1 MQTLNEEM
9 SGSLVLQ
16 GVLAVLF
23 GIAAVFWPGL
33 TLVTLVYLFS
43 SFILVTGLVDLI
55 FGIRSLGD
63 SQKSVLR
70 RFGGVFLGVL
80 QLGVGV
86 YLLRHPF
93 VSFATLILLIGFTLI
108 IRGLVEVV
116 LGLFERDNSALFKMV
131 MIVSGLISLG
141 VGIFVLMQPVASGV
155 AFVWILGL
163 YALITGPMFIALGM
177 DARKLE
183 ESNTKRK

>member
-1 MQTLNEEM
+1 MQTLNEET

-43 SFILVTGLVDLI
+43 SFILVTGLIDLI
-55 FGIRSLGD
+55 FGIKNLGD
-63 SQKSVLR
+63 SQRSVFS
-70 RFGGVFLGVL
+70 RFGGVLLGIL

-86 YLLRHPF
+86 YLLRHPH
-93 VSFATLILLIGFTLI
+93 VSFATFILLIGFTLI
-108 IRGLVEVV
+108 VRGLVEIV
-116 LGLFERDNSALFKMV
+116 LGLFERGNSALFKIVMV
-131 MIVSGLISLG
+131 VSGLISLG
-141 VGIFVLMQPVASGV
+141 VGVVVLLQPVSSGV

-163 YALITGPMFIALGM
+163 YALITGPMFIALGS

-183 ESNTKRK
+183 EAAAKRK

>member
-16 GVLAVLF
+16 GVLAILF

-43 SFILVTGLVDLI
+43 SFILITGLVDLV
-55 FGIRSLGD
+55 FGIKNLGD
-63 SQKSVLR
+63 SQKSVFS
-70 RFGGVFLGVL
+70 RFGGVLLGVL

-86 YLLRHPF
+86 YLLRHPH
-93 VSFATLILLIGFTLI
+93 VSFATFILLIGFTLI
-108 IRGLVEVV
+108 VRGLVEIV
-116 LGLFERDNSALFKMV
+116 LGLFERGNSALFKMV
-131 MIVSGLISLG
+131 MIVGGLISLA
-141 VGIFVLMQPVASGV
+141 VGIIVLLQPVASGV
-155 AFVWILGL
+155 AFVWILGW
-163 YALITGPMFIALGM
+163 YALITGPMFIALGS

-183 ESNTKRK
+183 ASTKRK

>member
-1 MQTLNEEM
+1 MQTLNEEV
-9 SGSLVLQ
+9 SGSLVVQ

-43 SFILVTGLVDLI
+43 SFILITGLVDLV
-55 FGIRSLGD
+55 FGIKSLGD
-63 SQKSVLR
+63 SKKSVFS
-70 RFGGVFLGVL
+70 RFGGVLLGVL

-86 YLLRHPF
+86 YLLRHPH
-93 VSFATLILLIGFTLI
+93 VSFATFILLIGFTLI
-108 IRGLVEVV
+108 VRGLLEVV
-116 LGLFERDNSALFKMV
+116 LGLFERGNSALFKMV

-141 VGIFVLMQPVASGV
+141 VGVVVLMQPAASGV

-163 YALITGPMFIALGM
+163 YALITGPMFIALGL

-183 ESNTKRK
+183 ESGAKRK